1 MAQEFNNND
10 LLKSESPVPDDYPFW
25 LRAPFRLLTDVTQFR
40 KVDPWDLEVADLITK
55 FVQRMKEIDDINF
68 PVLGRAILSAAI
80 LYRTKVTDLIRLIEA
95 TDDRTKDLEILD
107 FDIPEIAPS
116 YHISQRPVTFN
127 ELIFAFEGLLKQE
140 SRYKHRLVL
149 DRRKALIQP
158 LQLPAK
164 PVRLVDEESS
174 QIAKLKKDIY
184 NRLVKL
190 YATRKKPIPF
200 EDLILPNSNR
210 ISIVNAFLCILFLH
224 FELKAKLTQKE
235 ELGRLFII
243 PLRDNEEEF
252 LGGLEK
258 IIEDKLRD
266 GVIEESVTISEIT
279 EDEEFLVE
287 TDELFDESEDD
298 GEFSEDDDYFDNFD
312 EEELLEDE
320 EEEETEE
327 LEEEFD

>member
-1 MAQEFNNND
+1 MAQEEFKND
-10 LLKSESPVPDDYPFW
+10 LFKNELPLTDDYPFW

-40 KVDPWDLEVADLITK
+40 KVDPWDLEVADLITQ
-55 FVQRMKEIDDINF
+55 FVKRMKEFDDINF

-107 FDIPEIAPS
+107 FDIPEISPS

-149 DRRKALIQP
+149 DKRKALIQP

-164 PVRLVDEESS
+164 PIRLVDEESS
-174 QIAKLKKDIY
+174 KIAKLKKDIY

-190 YATRKKPIPF
+190 YSTRKKPIPL

-210 ISIVNAFLCILFLH
+210 VSIVNVFLCILFLH
-224 FELKAKLTQKE
+224 FELKAKITQKE

-243 PLRDNEEEF
+243 PIRDNEEEF

-258 IIEDKLRD
+258 IIEDKLRN
-266 GVIEESVTISEIT
+266 GLEEESVIISEIT

-287 TDELFDESEDD
+287 TDQIFEDD
-298 GEFSEDDDYFDNFD
+298 EDNEYLEDEFENSDV
-312 EEELLEDE
+312 EELLDNELFE
-320 EEEETEE
+320 EENEK
-327 LEEEFD
+327 FD

>member
-1 MAQEFNNND
+1 MAQDEFKND
-10 LLKSESPVPDDYPFW
+10 LLKNESPLTDDYPFW

-40 KVDPWDLEVADLITK
+40 KVDPWDLEIADLITL
-55 FVQRMKEIDDINF
+55 FVKKMKEFDDINF

-80 LYRTKVTDLIRLIEA
+80 LYRTKVMDLIRLIEA
-95 TDDRTKDLEILD
+95 TDDKTKDLEILD

-149 DRRKALIQP
+149 DKRKALIQP

-174 QIAKLKKDIY
+174 KIAKLKKDIY

-190 YATRKKPIPF
+190 YSVRKKPIPF
-200 EDLILPNSNR
+200 EDLILPNSSR
-210 ISIVNAFLCILFLH
+210 VSTVRGFLCILFLN
-224 FELKAKLTQKE
+224 FELKAKITQKE
-235 ELGRLFII
+235 DLERIYLV
-243 PLRDNEEEF
+243 PMRDNEEEF

-266 GVIEESVTISEIT
+266 GVVEESVTISEIT

-287 TDELFDESEDD
+287 TDQLFDDDEDEEYLD
-298 GEFSEDDDYFDNFD
+298 NDYFEDSD
-312 EEELLEDE
+312 KEELLEDE
-320 EEEETEE
+320 K
-327 LEEEFD
+327 LDEEFD